1 MPLFLKDTNYAL
13 FFLAHTTRRTHLVFF
28 DLCIRMTIAKIK
40 AAILAIKLLDSLPP
54 RLREATKLL
63 ADWQVQAALSW
74 EVSGDKV
81 VVFDDDGDPRGT
93 IRQEQLHI
101 GNHIFILNDL
111 AGNM

>member
-1 MPLFLKDTNYAL
+1 MHYFSLHTQQDEHIGFLIMYPRDDSQNQSG
-13 FFLAHTTRRTHLVFF
+13 
-28 DLCIRMTIAKIK
+28 D
-40 AAILAIKLLDSLPP
+40 LAIKLLDSLPT
-54 RLREATKLL
+54 RLREVTKLL
-63 ADWQVQAALSW
+63 SDWQVQAALSW

-101 GNHIFILNDL
+101 GNHVFILNDL